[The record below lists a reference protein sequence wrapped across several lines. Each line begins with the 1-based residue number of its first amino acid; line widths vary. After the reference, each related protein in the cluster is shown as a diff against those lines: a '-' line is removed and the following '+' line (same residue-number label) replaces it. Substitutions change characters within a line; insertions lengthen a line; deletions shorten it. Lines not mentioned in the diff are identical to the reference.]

1 MESSSP
7 THVHNANTFQ
17 RNYTLKI
24 DPPVLNS
31 ASPWATTK
39 EDLERLYHCPYTGA
53 VTIRT
58 STLEGAGHDDLI
70 PQYSLFTPGGYA
82 DGPEPA
88 SSSDINKSGDQ
99 NNTFHAAEQQHSS
112 LHTTSHSPLTLSEY
126 LGIINEI
133 SGQRHLGTAD
143 DSGNA
148 KKPWILSVAGD
159 ADEVGMAYAL
169 VANAAE
175 MDEGLR
181 LCVEVNLACSPA
193 TPSSDGANISDKE
206 EASMP
211 PAYEEKSL
219 REFLES
225 VADAKK
231 TYWGRMAED
240 NMPRVGIKLP
250 PFLYR
255 EQFEMVGRCL
265 RNVKGEGERSAVDFV
280 VTTDSLPGCLG
291 LRREDMED
299 GLGRT
304 DSKTNGNPSLNIP
317 PPHPQFQ
324 YQSLSGSA
332 LHPLALGN
340 VHSLRRVLDRHPETK
355 DILIIG
361 CGGVEDRD
369 GFDRMRRVGAG
380 AVGVGTGLGR
390 EGVGVFGRILGQE
403 GGGV

>member
-1 MESSSP
+1 MESSSA
-7 THVHNANTFQ
+7 THVHKTNIDQ

-24 DPPVLNS
+24 DPPLLNS

-39 EDLERLYHCPYTGA
+39 EDLERLYHCTYTGA

-58 STLEGAGHDDLI
+58 STLEGAGHDDSI
-70 PQYSLFTPGGYA
+70 YQYTYFTLGKYA
-82 DGPEPA
+82 NDPESELP
-88 SSSDINKSGDQ
+88 SDIHVANDQ
-99 NNTFHAAEQQHSS
+99 KNGPYAAIQHHSA

-181 LCVEVNLACSPA
+181 LCVEIKLTCLPMRTAND
-193 TPSSDGANISDKE
+193 SSDARESE
-206 EASMP
+206 ETWMPMSMP
-211 PAYEEKSL
+211 PAYDEKSL
-219 REFLES
+219 REYLES

-240 NMPRVGIKLP
+240 NMPRMGIELP
-250 PFLYR
+250 PYFYK
-255 EQFEMVGRCL
+255 EQFEMVGKCL
-265 RNVKGEGERSAVDFV
+265 RGVKGEVGKSVVDFV
-280 VTTDSLPGCLG
+280 VCTDSLPGCLG
-291 LRREDMED
+291 LRKQDMD
-299 GLGRT
+299 AKST
-304 DSKTNGNPSLNIP
+304 ASKMNGNPHPSPHP
-317 PPHPQFQ
+317 PPFQ
-324 YQSLSGSA
+324 YQCLSGPA

-340 VHSLRRVLDRHPETK
+340 VHSLRHVLDRHPETK

-369 GFDRMRRVGAG
+369 GFDRIRRVGAG
-380 AVGVGTGLGR
+380 AVGIGTALGR
-390 EGVGVFGRILGQE
+390 EGVGVFGKIMGL
-403 GGGV
+403 